1 VSLPFDKIGE
11 KYLRHTEKIPLYL
24 PFSKGRGFSMMAV
37 NFFSTENVPG
47 GGVYHSAVRVI
58 IRGTAVLYVY

>member
-1 VSLPFDKIGE
+1 
-11 KYLRHTEKIPLYL
+11 
-24 PFSKGRGFSMMAV
+24 MMAV

-47 GGVYHSAVRVI
+47 GEVYHSAVRVI

>member
-1 VSLPFDKIGE
+1 
-11 KYLRHTEKIPLYL
+11 
-24 PFSKGRGFSMMAV
+24 MMAV

-47 GGVYHSAVRVI
+47 GGGYHSAVRVI